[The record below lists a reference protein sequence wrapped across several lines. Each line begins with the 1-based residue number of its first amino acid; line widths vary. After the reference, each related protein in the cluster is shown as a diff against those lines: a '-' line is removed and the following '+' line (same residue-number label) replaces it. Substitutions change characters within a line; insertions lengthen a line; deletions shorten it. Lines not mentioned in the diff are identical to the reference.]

1 MTEDN
6 YNYRTSQIMLRNQF
20 PGDGPFQIPIIPK
33 SEFSDEEFQDLRLIG
48 FDRTHIED
56 DKNLDWMVHFF
67 LYDYKFERVWKEP
80 DRDIERLRR
89 YRAVLTPD
97 FSMYLEMN
105 PTIQL
110 YNTFRN
116 RWCGAYF
123 QSKGLRVIPTVNWG
137 DENTFDFCF
146 RGVPKGSIVA
156 VSTYMVSEHGNRC
169 DQKEFFLKGYHEML
183 RRIEPERI
191 ICYNTPFPEMEGNI
205 VFVDYELSS
214 WKYQGQLDN
223 APLSPYAKYIT
234 GCLPLPENSGIVI
247 KQGCIIHDRAE
258 KGSGS
263 AYGGKWR
270 PNPNKPNEVILRGEP
285 NTIKRVFIPTTGKS
299 GGYNALVKYDENG
312 WAIKIRHF
320 TDHLQP
326 KYHTDPHDVEI
337 TYDPVTGIPSYSKD
351 INYWPEDFPNGAPEF
366 KSFLDIGGFYAMTVE
381 NNPNTLVFEYDPE
394 EMRFKTISEF
404 RQFIKSGQLC
414 NIAWQG
420 KAYHICTLW
429 IKEERKILF
438 AEIETEKECFFDDVD
453 ELLNF
458 QFDEFRLRDIITKV
472 EVWERS
478 V

>member
-33 SEFSDEEFQDLRLIG
+33 SEFFDEDFQDLRLIG

-123 QSKGLRVIPTVNWG
+123 QSKGMRVIPTVNWG

-146 RGVPKGSIVA
+146 RGVPKGSTVA

-169 DQKEFFLKGYHEML
+169 DQKEFFLKGYNEML

-191 ICYNTPFPEMEGNI
+191 ICYNTPFPEMAGNI
-205 VFVDYELSS
+205 IFVDYELSS
-214 WKYQGQLDN
+214 WKYQGQTEV
-223 APLSPYAKYIT
+223 PLSPYAKYIA

-285 NTIKRVFIPTTGKS
+285 NTIKRVFIPTTGKN
-299 GGYNALVKYDENG
+299 GGYYALVKYDDRG
-312 WAIKIRHF
+312 WAVIIRHL
-320 TDHLQP
+320 TDHGNP
-326 KYHTDPHDVEI
+326 SEHSDPHDKEI
-337 TYDPVTGIPSYSKD
+337 EYDPITGAPDFSKHQD
-351 INYWPEDFPNGAPEF
+351 INYWPEDYPNGAPEF
-366 KSFLDIGGFYAMTVE
+366 KTYLGGNDTVKTE
-381 NNPNTLVFEYDPE
+381 LLQQSDE
-394 EMRFKTISEF
+394 EARFNSISEF
-404 RQFIKSGQLC
+404 KHYMNKGWLC
-414 NIAWQG
+414 NFDWMG
-420 KAYHICTLW
+420 KRYHVCSIWPNENRLLSITELGSL
-429 IKEERKILF
+429 EESDYQNV
-438 AEIETEKECFFDDVD
+438 E
-453 ELLNF
+453 ELLEHRIGN
-458 QFDEFRLRDIITKV
+458 DRLKDVITQV
-472 EVWERS
+472 DVTELS
-478 V
+478 Y